1 MENGS
6 VFQGI
11 KVLVTGHTGFKGSWL
26 SIWLNMLGAHVI
38 GFALEP
44 YTPKDNFI
52 VTGLENHVTHVI
64 GDIRDFSHLYDAFR
78 IHRPELVFHLAA
90 QPLVRES
97 YTHPKETFDVNIG
110 GTANVLECC
119 RLTDSVR
126 TVINVTSDKC
136 YEVKD
141 STLGYTESDPLGGH
155 DPYSCSKAASELL
168 TQAYRR
174 SFFTPG
180 RCDGHGKAI
189 ATARAGNVIGGGD
202 WGTDRILPDCI
213 RALEKN
219 EPIFLRNPHAVR
231 PWQHVLEPLSG
242 YLLLASKMIE
252 TPEKFCEAWNFGP
265 DEKSAITAKK
275 LTEWIIRYWGHG
287 ESKNHPNTDAPHE
300 ADTLR
305 LNITKSKTLLGW
317 QPLWDIEKAVS
328 ATVKWYKQYQK
339 TKNMYRFCEQQI
351 ESYMNTRREK

>member
-1 MENGS
+1 MINN
-6 VFQGI
+6 VILQGK

-26 SIWLNMLGAHVI
+26 SIWLNMLGTHVI

-44 YTPKDNFI
+44 YTPRDNF
-52 VTGLENHVTHVI
+52 VATGLEKHVTHVI
-64 GDIRDFSHLYDAFR
+64 GDIRDFSHLYDVFQN
-78 IHRPELVFHLAA
+78 HRPELVFHLAA

-97 YTHPKETFDVNIG
+97 YANPKETFDINIG
-110 GTANVLECC
+110 GTVNVLECC
-119 RLTDSVR
+119 HLTDSVR

-136 YEVKD
+136 YEEMETVR
-141 STLGYTESDPLGGH
+141 GYTETDRLGGN
-155 DPYSCSKAASELL
+155 DPYSCSKACSELL
-168 TQAYRR
+168 IQAYRR

-180 RCDGHGKAI
+180 RCDGHGKSV

-252 TPEKFCEAWNFGP
+252 SPEKFCEAWNFGP
-265 DEKSAITAKK
+265 DEQPSITVGR
-275 LTEWIIRYWGHG
+275 LTELVIKYWGHG
-287 ESKNHPNTDAPHE
+287 ESKNHPDTDAPHE
-300 ADTLR
+300 ADALR
-305 LNITKSKTLLGW
+305 LNIAKSKKRLGW
-317 QPLWDIEKAVS
+317 EPLWDIEQAVS
-328 ATVKWYKQYQK
+328 ASVEWYKEYRVSRHM
-339 TKNMYRFCEQQI
+339 NRFCEQQI
-351 ESYMNTRREK
+351 ESYMSTHTEA